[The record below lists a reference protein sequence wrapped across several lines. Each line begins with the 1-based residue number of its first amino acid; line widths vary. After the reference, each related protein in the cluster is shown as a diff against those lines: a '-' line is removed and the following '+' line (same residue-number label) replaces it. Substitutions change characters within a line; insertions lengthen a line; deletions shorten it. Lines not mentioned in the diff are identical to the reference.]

1 MGLQGLSRSPQ
12 AREATRG
19 AAREDVQA
27 HAEAAGDKSVCPLLC
42 MGMAVRPAGPV
53 ASGHVL
59 HPAGNEGQA
68 GGPRRPSWGTA
79 RPGGDR
85 HVVVLWHVWNSARL
99 GLR

>member
-27 HAEAAGDKSVCPLLC
+27 HAEAAGDKSVCPVLC

-59 HPAGNEGQA
+59 HPVGNEGQA
-68 GGPRRPSWGTA
+68 GGPRGHRGALPVLGGT
-79 RPGGDR
+79 DM
-85 HVVVLWHVWNSARL
+85 LWFCDTCGTVH
-99 GLR
+99 GLA